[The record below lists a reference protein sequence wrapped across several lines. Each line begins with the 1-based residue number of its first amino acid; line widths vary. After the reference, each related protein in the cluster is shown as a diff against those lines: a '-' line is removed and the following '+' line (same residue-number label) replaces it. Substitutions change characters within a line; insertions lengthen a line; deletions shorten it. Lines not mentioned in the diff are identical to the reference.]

1 MQMKRNDL
9 KEAPACKFSL
19 TEMLNNARHEGMR
32 FVADKCSSRLDRLAA
47 EAANNR
53 MTATEIVE
61 LLRQESE
68 FLNSQG
74 GAAWN

>member
-1 MQMKRNDL
+1 MHMKRNDR
-9 KEAPACKFSL
+9 KEASTANL
-19 TEMLNNARHEGMR
+19 NELLNNARHEGMI

-47 EAANNR
+47 EASNNG
-53 MTATEIVE
+53 MAATEIVE

-68 FLNSQG
+68 FLSSQG

>member
-1 MQMKRNDL
+1 MHMKRNDR
-9 KEAPACKFSL
+9 KEASTASL
-19 TEMLNNARHEGMR
+19 NELLNNARHEGMI

-47 EAANNR
+47 EASNNG
-53 MTATEIVE
+53 MAATEIVE

-68 FLNSQG
+68 FLSSQG